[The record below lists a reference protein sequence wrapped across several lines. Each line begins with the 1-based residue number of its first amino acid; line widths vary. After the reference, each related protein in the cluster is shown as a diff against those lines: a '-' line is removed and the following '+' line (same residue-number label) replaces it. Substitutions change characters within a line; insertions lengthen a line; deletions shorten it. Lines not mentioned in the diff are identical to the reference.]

1 MSNRTLIIGTIAI
14 LAAGAAVAILT
25 SSTDAIPFLSRAD
38 DAAPSEG
45 ATIEAPGDTARVQA
59 AQPRGDQAAGN
70 RPSGDQAAGDQVAG
84 NQPFGDQ
91 AAGDQAAEAM
101 LEIGEFAPDFELVR
115 LDGGTFSLRAHRGRV
130 VLVNFWA
137 TWCEPCRD
145 EMPDLQQLWETY
157 RDDGLLVVGVSLDD
171 GHRSLIEEFH
181 QTFPVEYPLLLNG
194 RAIAA
199 QYGADHF
206 VPSTFVIG
214 RDGRLLDRHVGALT
228 RDSFEDRIEALL

>member
-38 DAAPSEG
+38 DAAPSER

-59 AQPRGDQAAGN
+59 AQPRGDQAAG
-70 RPSGDQAAGDQVAG
+70 DQAAGDQVAG
-84 NQPFGDQ
+84 DQPF
-91 AAGDQAAEAM
+91 GDQAAEAM

-145 EMPDLQQLWETY
+145 EMPDLQQLWEAY

-171 GHRSLIEEFH
+171 GDRSLIEEFH